1 VSFQRAR
8 KVNSIVQVRWPTLGL
23 GASTCSYNDLLLGLN
38 KVIGS
43 ANLVFLAVA
52 TVSHGYQVSN
62 LRSTRLDG
70 RVNNSA
76 ARSGPTSQI
85 LRRTA
90 PLNCKARFLA

>member
-43 ANLVFLAVA
+43 ANLVFLG
-52 TVSHGYQVSN
+52 SGYGIAWLPS
-62 LRSTRLDG
+62 LE
-70 RVNNSA
+70 
-76 ARSGPTSQI
+76 SQI
-85 LRRTA
+85 Y
-90 PLNCKARFLA
+90 KA